1 MFEFIANVKWLLVEE
16 DACGDM
22 YKLLL
27 ISLLTNV
34 VVPLPFLK
42 LLLFPTLFIVLPKF
56 ADSLTDLFLLSN
68 YLNLSFITTP
78 LMTFDG
84 YLSNLYS
91 AEFELS

>member
-42 LLLFPTLFIVLPKF
+42 LLLLPTLFIVLPKF
-56 ADSLTDLFLLSN
+56 ADSLTDLFLL
-68 YLNLSFITTP
+68 
-78 LMTFDG
+78 
-84 YLSNLYS
+84 
-91 AEFELS
+91 